1 MEALLMKGKPVA
13 DVYRENIAASIAAA
27 KESGNKPTLV
37 ILLVGDDPASC
48 VYTERLAKLTESLG
62 ATAKVVRMP
71 AETTEEEVITLIRKM
86 NRNRYITGI
95 LPMMPMPKHINSDAV
110 GAAVTKHKDVD
121 CLNPTNAGELYLGRR
136 SWAPCTARACMAA
149 LEHYKI
155 DLKGKHAVV
164 IGRSNVIGKP
174 VALLLL
180 QKHATVTICHSRTE
194 NLADITRKA
203 DIIIAA
209 VGKAGFVT
217 ADMVKEGAVLVDV
230 GINEVDGKLVGDI
243 APEATAKASA
253 FTPVPGGI
261 GVISNM
267 MVMECLAAYA
277 K

>member
-1 MEALLMKGKPVA
+1 METLLMKGRPVA
-13 DVYRENIAASIAAA
+13 DAYRESITARIAAA
-27 KESGNKPTLV
+27 KAHGNMPTLV
-37 ILLVGDDPASC
+37 IVLVGDDPASC
-48 VYTERLAKLTESLG
+48 VYTDRLAKLTESLG
-62 ATAKVVRMP
+62 AAAKVVRLP
-71 AETTEEEVITLIRKM
+71 EETTEEEVINLIRKM

-121 CLNPTNAGELYLGRR
+121 CLNPTNAGEFYLGRR

-149 LEHYKI
+149 LEYYKI
-155 DLKGKHAVV
+155 DLQGKHAVV

-180 QKHATVTICHSRTE
+180 QKHATVTVCHSKTKD
-194 NLADITRKA
+194 LADIVKQA
-203 DIIIAA
+203 DVIIAA

-217 ADMVKEGAVLVDV
+217 ADMVKEGAVIIDV
-230 GINEVDGKLVGDI
+230 GINEVDGMLVGDV
-243 APEATAKASA
+243 ASEAAAKASA

>member
-1 MEALLMKGKPVA
+1 MGTLLMKGKPVA
-13 DVYRENIAASIAAA
+13 DVYRENIIARIVAA
-27 KESGNKPTLV
+27 KENGHMPTLV

-62 ATAKVVRMP
+62 ATAKIVRMP
-71 AETTEEEVITLIRKM
+71 QETTEEEVINLIKKM

-121 CLNPTNAGELYLGRR
+121 CLNPTNAGEFYLGRR
-136 SWAPCTARACMAA
+136 NWAPCTARACMAA

-155 DLKGKHAVV
+155 DLQGKHAVV

-194 NLADITRKA
+194 DLADITRKA

-217 ADMVKEGAVLVDV
+217 ADMVKEGAVLIDV

>member
-13 DVYRENIAASIAAA
+13 DVYRESIAASIAAA

-136 SWAPCTARACMAA
+136 SWAPCTARACKAA

-180 QKHATVTICHSRTE
+180 QKHATVTICHSKTE

>member
-13 DVYRENIAASIAAA
+13 DAYRENIAASIAAA

-180 QKHATVTICHSRTE
+180 QKHATVTICHSKTE
-194 NLADITRKA
+194 NLADITKKA

>member
-121 CLNPTNAGELYLGRR
+121 CLNPTNAGELYLGCR

-180 QKHATVTICHSRTE
+180 QKHATVTICHSKTE

>member
-27 KESGNKPTLV
+27 KESVNKPTLV

-180 QKHATVTICHSRTE
+180 QKHATVTICHSKTE

-267 MVMECLAAYA
+267 MVMECLSAYA

>member
-71 AETTEEEVITLIRKM
+71 AETTEEEVITIIRKM

-110 GAAVTKHKDVD
+110 GAVVTKHKDVD

-180 QKHATVTICHSRTE
+180 QKHATVTICHSKTE

>member
-155 DLKGKHAVV
+155 YLKGKHAVV

-180 QKHATVTICHSRTE
+180 QKHATVTICHSKTE

>member
-62 ATAKVVRMP
+62 ATAKVVRLP

-180 QKHATVTICHSRTE
+180 QKHATVTICHSKTE

>member
-180 QKHATVTICHSRTE
+180 QKHATVTICHSKTE

-217 ADMVKEGAVLVDV
+217 VDMVKEGAVLVDV

>member
-71 AETTEEEVITLIRKM
+71 AETTEEEVINLIRKM

-180 QKHATVTICHSRTE
+180 QKHATVTICHSKTE

>member
-180 QKHATVTICHSRTE
+180 QKHATVTICHSKTE

-243 APEATAKASA
+243 APEATAKAYA

-267 MVMECLAAYA
+267 MVMECLVAYA

>member
-27 KESGNKPTLV
+27 KESGTKPTLV

-155 DLKGKHAVV
+155 DLKGKRAVV

-180 QKHATVTICHSRTE
+180 QKHATVTICHSKTE

-230 GINEVDGKLVGDI
+230 GINEVDGKLVGDV

>member
-13 DVYRENIAASIAAA
+13 DVYRENISASIAAA

-180 QKHATVTICHSRTE
+180 QKHATVTICHSKTE

>member
-1 MEALLMKGKPVA
+1 MEALLMKGNPVA

-27 KESGNKPTLV
+27 KESGTKPTLV

-180 QKHATVTICHSRTE
+180 QKHATVTICHSKTE

-277 K
+277 E

>member
-155 DLKGKHAVV
+155 DLKGKLAVV

-180 QKHATVTICHSRTE
+180 QKHATVTICHSKTE

>member
-71 AETTEEEVITLIRKM
+71 AETTEEEVITIIRKM

-180 QKHATVTICHSRTE
+180 QKHATVTICHSKTE

>member
-149 LEHYKI
+149 LEHYKM

-180 QKHATVTICHSRTE
+180 QKHATVTICHSKTE

>member
-71 AETTEEEVITLIRKM
+71 AETTQEEVITLIRKM

-180 QKHATVTICHSRTE
+180 QKHATVTICHSKTE

-243 APEATAKASA
+243 APEATAKAFA

>member
-136 SWAPCTARACMAA
+136 SWAPCTARACMSA

-180 QKHATVTICHSRTE
+180 QKHATVTICHSKTE
-194 NLADITRKA
+194 NLADITRMA

>member
-62 ATAKVVRMP
+62 ATAKVVCMP
-71 AETTEEEVITLIRKM
+71 AETTEEKVITLIRKM

-180 QKHATVTICHSRTE
+180 QKHATVTICHSKTE

>member
-1 MEALLMKGKPVA
+1 MKALLMKGKPVA

-180 QKHATVTICHSRTE
+180 QKHATVTICHSKTE
-194 NLADITRKA
+194 NLVDITKKA

>member
-13 DVYRENIAASIAAA
+13 DVYRENISASIAAA

-71 AETTEEEVITLIRKM
+71 AETAEEEVITLIRKM

-180 QKHATVTICHSRTE
+180 QKHATVTICHSKTE

-243 APEATAKASA
+243 APEATAKAYA

-267 MVMECLAAYA
+267 MVMECLVAYA

>member
-27 KESGNKPTLV
+27 KESGNKPTLI

-180 QKHATVTICHSRTE
+180 QKHATVTICHSKTE

>member
-13 DVYRENIAASIAAA
+13 DVYRENIIARIAAA
-27 KESGNKPTLV
+27 KGNGHMLTLV

-62 ATAKVVRMP
+62 ATAKIVRMP
-71 AETTEEEVITLIRKM
+71 QETTEEEVINLIKKM

-121 CLNPTNAGELYLGRR
+121 CLNPTNAGEFYLGRR
-136 SWAPCTARACMAA
+136 NWAPCTARACMAA

-155 DLKGKHAVV
+155 DLQGKHAVV

-194 NLADITRKA
+194 DLADITRKA

-217 ADMVKEGAVLVDV
+217 ADMVKEGAVLIDV

>member
-62 ATAKVVRMP
+62 ATAKVVRMS

-180 QKHATVTICHSRTE
+180 QKHATVTICHSKTE
-194 NLADITRKA
+194 NLADITKKA

>member
-180 QKHATVTICHSRTE
+180 QKHATVTICHSKTE

-243 APEATAKASA
+243 APEATAKAYA